1 MNCGLAAART
11 STISSLGVVISDYE
25 TFPLF
30 NVLLTLSK
38 H

>member
-1 MNCGLAAART
+1 MNCSLAHVRKFNA
-11 STISSLGVVISDYE
+11 VIFDYE